1 MWGRVIRSSPS
12 ATANAHEPIAGSR
25 LEIFD
30 GVGHLP
36 QVEGPARFVAVL
48 TRFCEETEP
57 AGFDSEASR
66 ARIKGS
72 TDGLRMLRTRR
83 RTVRSPNAI

>member
-1 MWGRVIRSSPS
+1 
-12 ATANAHEPIAGSR
+12 
-25 LEIFD
+25 
-30 GVGHLP
+30 
-36 QVEGPARFVAVL
+36 VL